1 MKESMTTIFPD
12 VLIIGVG
19 GGSGNII
26 SDLVGWGIGIDTAV
40 VDNTEQPDIDALL
53 NEEIRTVFI
62 VTCLGGEYGSAVA
75 PQIAAEFRKRK
86 LKTIGVATLPFEF
99 EGAVK
104 AQRAKDAA
112 NELAKNCDSLNLV
125 HNEIMLKGNQGI
137 AVNEAFKDI
146 DIRISE
152 IITKELYSIPVWF
165 FGKSEGFV
173 IKDWFKKR
181 FGWLHKNDGA
191 LVCKSF
197 KENDYK
203 ITPLCI
209 EIVEQKAKK
218 VMEKRWFRNLGEHI
232 KFNALLSTLMYELYK
247 EGGGSII
254 HLHDI
259 VYDVLIVSRI
269 WPVESWAFMDEAIDY
284 QRTIQLENSHMVAA
298 RIRKKRREVLRALNF
313 HGMCSYA

>member
-1 MKESMTTIFPD
+1 MKIIKEKKEFGLSD

-75 PQIAAEFRKRK
+75 PQIAAECRKRK
-86 LKTIGVATLPFEF
+86 LRTIGVATLPFEF

-104 AQRAKDAA
+104 MQRAKDAA

-125 HNEIMLKGNQGI
+125 HNEVMLKGDQTI
-137 AVNEAFKDI
+137 AVNEAFKDVNI
-146 DIRISE
+146 CIFE

-165 FGKSEGFV
+165 FSMSRGYLLKY
-173 IKDWFKKR
+173 WFKR
-181 FGWLHKNDGA
+181 WFGWLHKNDGA

-197 KENDYK
+197 KENDCK
-203 ITPLCI
+203 INRLCI
-209 EIVEQKAKK
+209 DIVERKAKTIMGK
-218 VMEKRWFRNLGEHI
+218 DWFCHLGDHI
-232 KFNALLSTLMYELYK
+232 KFIALCNTIIHELVEESGSFLLCDKIVSDVLTISRISQIQSWLLSYEAVDCLGECK
-247 EGGGSII
+247 LANKRKAS
-254 HLHDI
+254 
-259 VYDVLIVSRI
+259 
-269 WPVESWAFMDEAIDY
+269 VEIY
-284 QRTIQLENSHMVAA
+284 
-298 RIRKKRREVLRALNF
+298 KRRKELLSSLNN
-313 HGMCSYA
+313 ATE

>member
-1 MKESMTTIFPD
+1 MKIIKEKKEFGLSD
-12 VLIIGVG
+12 VKIIAVG

-26 SDLVGWGIGIDTAV
+26 SDLVGWGIGVDTAV

-53 NEEIRTVFI
+53 NEEKRTVFM

-75 PQIAAEFRKRK
+75 PQIAAECRKRK

-125 HNEIMLKGNQGI
+125 HNEIMLKGDQTI
-137 AVNEAFKDI
+137 AVNEAFKGV
-146 DIRISE
+146 DIRIHD
-152 IITKELYSIPVWF
+152 IITKELYSVPEWF
-165 FGKSEGFV
+165 FCVSRGYVLKC
-173 IKDWFKKR
+173 WFKKF

-203 ITPLCI
+203 INRLCI
-209 EIVEQKAKK
+209 DIVERKAKK
-218 VMEKRWFRNLGEHI
+218 IMGKDWFCHLGDHI
-232 KFNALLSTLMYELYK
+232 KFIALCNTIINELVE
-247 EGGGSII
+247 EGGSF
-254 HLHDI
+254 LLCDKI
-259 VYDVLIVSRI
+259 VSDVLTITRI
-269 WPVESWAFMDEAIDY
+269 WPIESWMFMYEEIHIEDS
-284 QRTIQLENSHMVAA
+284 RMVVAKV
-298 RIRKKRREVLRALNF
+298 RKKRREVLKSINCC
-313 HGMCSYA
+313 GMSSFA

>member
-1 MKESMTTIFPD
+1 MKIIKEKKEFGLSD

-40 VDNTEQPDIDALL
+40 VDNTEQPDIDTLL
-53 NEEIRTVFI
+53 NEEIQTVFI

-75 PQIAAEFRKRK
+75 PQIAAECRKRK
-86 LKTIGVATLPFEF
+86 LNTIGVATLPFEF

-125 HNEIMLKGNQGI
+125 HNEIMLKGDQTI
-137 AVNEAFKDI
+137 AVNEAFKDVN
-146 DIRISE
+146 IRIHD
-152 IITKELYSIPVWF
+152 IITKELYSLPEWF
-165 FGKSEGFV
+165 FGVSRGYVLKY
-173 IKDWFKKR
+173 WLKKW

-209 EIVEQKAKK
+209 DIVERKAKK
-218 VMEKRWFRNLGEHI
+218 VMGKEWFCHLGDHI
-232 KFNALLSTLMYELYK
+232 KFIALCNTIIYELIE
-247 EGGGSII
+247 EGGSF
-254 HLHDI
+254 LLCDKI
-259 VYDVLIVSRI
+259 VSDVLTITRI
-269 WPVESWAFMDEAIDY
+269 WPIESWMFMYEEIHIEDS
-284 QRTIQLENSHMVAA
+284 RMVVAKV
-298 RIRKKRREVLRALNF
+298 RKKRREVLKSINF
-313 HGMCSYA
+313 CGMSSFA

>member
-1 MKESMTTIFPD
+1 MGMKIIKEKKEFGLSD

-19 GGSGNII
+19 GGGGNII
-26 SDLVGWGIGIDTAV
+26 SDLVGWEIGIDTAV

-75 PQIAAEFRKRK
+75 PQIAAECRKRK
-86 LKTIGVATLPFEF
+86 LRTIGVATLPFEF

-125 HNEIMLKGNQGI
+125 HNEIMLKGDQTI
-137 AVNEAFKDI
+137 AVNEAFKDVN
-146 DIRISE
+146 IRIFE

-165 FGKSEGFV
+165 FGKSRRCLL
-173 IKDWFKKR
+173 KYWFKKC

-209 EIVEQKAKK
+209 DIVERKAKK
-218 VMEKRWFRNLGEHI
+218 IMGKEWFCHLGDHI
-232 KFNALLSTLMYELYK
+232 KFIALCNTIIHELIE
-247 EGGGSII
+247 EGGSF
-254 HLHDI
+254 LLCDKI
-259 VYDVLIVSRI
+259 VSDVLTITRI
-269 WPVESWAFMDEAIDY
+269 WPIESWMFMYEEIHIEDS
-284 QRTIQLENSHMVAA
+284 RMVVAKV
-298 RIRKKRREVLRALNF
+298 RKKRREVLKSINF
-313 HGMCSYA
+313 CGMSSFA

>member
-1 MKESMTTIFPD
+1 MGMKIIKEKKEFGLSD

-40 VDNTEQPDIDALL
+40 VDNTEQPDIDTLL
-53 NEEIRTVFI
+53 NEEIQTVFI

-75 PQIAAEFRKRK
+75 PQIAAECRKRK
-86 LKTIGVATLPFEF
+86 LRTIGVATLPFEF

-125 HNEIMLKGNQGI
+125 HNEIMLKGDQTI
-137 AVNEAFKDI
+137 AVNEAFKGV
-146 DIRISE
+146 DIRIHD
-152 IITKELYSIPVWF
+152 IITKELYSVPEWF
-165 FGKSEGFV
+165 FCVSRGYVLKC
-173 IKDWFKKR
+173 WFKKF

-203 ITPLCI
+203 INRLCI
-209 EIVEQKAKK
+209 DIVERKAKK
-218 VMEKRWFRNLGEHI
+218 IMGKDWFCHLGDHI
-232 KFNALLSTLMYELYK
+232 KFIALCNTIINELVE
-247 EGGGSII
+247 EGGSF
-254 HLHDI
+254 LLCDKI
-259 VYDVLIVSRI
+259 VSDVLTITRI
-269 WPVESWAFMDEAIDY
+269 WPIESWMFMYEEIHIEDS
-284 QRTIQLENSHMVAA
+284 RMVVAKV
-298 RIRKKRREVLRALNF
+298 RKKRREVLKSINCC
-313 HGMCSYA
+313 GMSSFA